1 MPPEVKL
8 QDPESFKALISNKS
22 VCDPSVGPNLP
33 GAAIAPGQSFAGD
46 VLSVNVHGEMSLRAF
61 NSTDDEDE
69 DGILGEIADDLPVDA
84 LPPQLQLPADGAY
97 LKYRAAAG
105 LKAAGQGQTLQSL
118 GFTVEAGL
126 DVILADYH
134 LHRCSETTRDAV
146 VADLKNLRT
155 SLRLKDVL
163 NLGPG
168 EAVSQQVVGRVSAS
182 VEVSWSDVFTGPI
195 GPLARLAGSG
205 AAVLLKVSAGASV
218 KASVSLSDDF
228 LLTFSRVDVQR
239 WRVGLRKARTRD
251 AALGLDLGVSV
262 EFADPEQVAGI
273 LGAALEGVIG
283 EPLDRVDAILA
294 KASLEDLSPAERRI
308 ADFLIARLGLDR
320 SVATI
325 ETVREKIEGI
335 RARIT
340 DAIEAVAKA
349 KLALGFAYEYR
360 RIRQDTTVGQ
370 CTVTRGGLEKHHAA
384 LVRGRFEELF
394 SDASSRQGG
403 AVLEHFLYQKTIKT
417 EASWGFSLSIGK
429 WVSIGGKDAKT
440 LLRVDRLSASGKVQ
454 RAFVGTRG
462 YRETGDNRDRWGGDL
477 SASMPGYSRDAVP
490 AVSEFE
496 TGIALGRFD
505 SQNRLKDDMLSAWL
519 DLAVLWAIVSDG
531 DAARAREALSDALGK
546 KCAMVA
552 QVAVPHA
559 AFATMRPRIAA
570 ASAREFGAFL
580 GAAMPWSEEPG
591 RQSVALRRRLYGPLW
606 ERYLADPD
614 NVHRSGRD
622 FVPAARR
629 HLIDQ
634 GFPNL
639 ADMEQ
644 LYLLTR
650 QRPHDANVFAGT
662 IDLNPHTFQ
671 NCRDFFNG
679 VKDLNMG
686 VISGQPDHGTIKGVF
701 DKMQSLWTQGHHVLA
716 AGAYLVEIAR
726 ITAVLK
732 DVTRSM
738 SITIGV
744 GGNNEQ
750 VVVIGS

>member
-84 LPPQLQLPADGAY
+84 LPPQIQLPADGAY

-163 NLGPG
+163 DLGPG

-308 ADFLIARLGLDR
+308 ADFLIGRLGLDR

-335 RARIT
+335 RSRIT

-440 LLRVDRLSASGKVQ
+440 LLRVDRLSATGKVQ

-490 AVSEFE
+490 AYPSSRP
-496 TGIALGRFD
+496 AL
-505 SQNRLKDDMLSAWL
+505 
-519 DLAVLWAIVSDG
+519 LWA
-531 DAARAREALSDALGK
+531 
-546 KCAMVA
+546 
-552 QVAVPHA
+552 
-559 AFATMRPRIAA
+559 
-570 ASAREFGAFL
+570 AST
-580 GAAMPWSEEPG
+580 
-591 RQSVALRRRLYGPLW
+591 RRTG
-606 ERYLADPD
+606 
-614 NVHRSGRD
+614 
-622 FVPAARR
+622 
-629 HLIDQ
+629 
-634 GFPNL
+634 
-639 ADMEQ
+639 
-644 LYLLTR
+644 
-650 QRPHDANVFAGT
+650 
-662 IDLNPHTFQ
+662 
-671 NCRDFFNG
+671 
-679 VKDLNMG
+679 
-686 VISGQPDHGTIKGVF
+686 
-701 DKMQSLWTQGHHVLA
+701 
-716 AGAYLVEIAR
+716 
-726 ITAVLK
+726 
-732 DVTRSM
+732 
-738 SITIGV
+738 
-744 GGNNEQ
+744 
-750 VVVIGS
+750 

>member
-1 MPPEVKL
+1 MRP
-8 QDPESFKALISNKS
+8 
-22 VCDPSVGPNLP
+22 
-33 GAAIAPGQSFAGD
+33 AG
-46 VLSVNVHGEMSLRAF
+46 
-61 NSTDDEDE
+61 
-69 DGILGEIADDLPVDA
+69 
-84 LPPQLQLPADGAY
+84 
-97 LKYRAAAG
+97 
-105 LKAAGQGQTLQSL
+105 KAA
-118 GFTVEAGL
+118 
-126 DVILADYH
+126 
-134 LHRCSETTRDAV
+134 RCSTFPLPEDDQDR
-146 VADLKNLRT
+146 
-155 SLRLKDVL
+155 
-163 NLGPG
+163 G
-168 EAVSQQVVGRVSAS
+168 E
-182 VEVSWSDVFTGPI
+182 
-195 GPLARLAGSG
+195 L
-205 AAVLLKVSAGASV
+205 
-218 KASVSLSDDF
+218 
-228 LLTFSRVDVQR
+228 
-239 WRVGLRKARTRD
+239 
-251 AALGLDLGVSV
+251 
-262 EFADPEQVAGI
+262 
-273 LGAALEGVIG
+273 
-283 EPLDRVDAILA
+283 
-294 KASLEDLSPAERRI
+294 
-308 ADFLIARLGLDR
+308 
-320 SVATI
+320 
-325 ETVREKIEGI
+325 
-335 RARIT
+335 
-340 DAIEAVAKA
+340 
-349 KLALGFAYEYR
+349 
-360 RIRQDTTVGQ
+360 
-370 CTVTRGGLEKHHAA
+370 
-384 LVRGRFEELF
+384 
-394 SDASSRQGG
+394 
-403 AVLEHFLYQKTIKT
+403 
-417 EASWGFSLSIGK
+417 GFSLSIGK

-440 LLRVDRLSASGKVQ
+440 LLRVDRLSATGKVQ

-570 ASAREFGAFL
+570 ANAREFGAFL

-622 FVPAARR
+622 FVSAARR